1 MGIGAF
7 LLVLTVLILVGL
19 YLYAPF
25 LDRRRASDPE
35 VEHEASVLMAERD
48 RVINALRDLDFDAGL
63 GKIPAEDYPAQRAL
77 LVQKGAE
84 IWRRLDELPPS
95 VAPPHAEDRLSRIEN
110 AASSRR
116 PDAPSRAAL
125 VPDDEVESLIAERRR
140 LRKER
145 SAGFCP
151 RCGRPVQ
158 VSDRFCPACGKS
170 LQ

>member
-1 MGIGAF
+1 MSIGAF
-7 LLVLTVLILVGL
+7 LLLLTVLVLVGL

-25 LDRRRASDPE
+25 LNRRRASDPQ
-35 VEHEASVLMAERD
+35 VEHEVSVLMAERD

-84 IWRRLDELPPS
+84 ILRRLDEL
-95 VAPPHAEDRLSRIEN
+95 APPAPAPFAVDRRSRIEN

-116 PDAPSRAAL
+116 QDAPSLTSL
-125 VPDDEVESLIAERRR
+125 VPDDEVESLIAERRK

-151 RCGRPVQ
+151 RCGRPVD